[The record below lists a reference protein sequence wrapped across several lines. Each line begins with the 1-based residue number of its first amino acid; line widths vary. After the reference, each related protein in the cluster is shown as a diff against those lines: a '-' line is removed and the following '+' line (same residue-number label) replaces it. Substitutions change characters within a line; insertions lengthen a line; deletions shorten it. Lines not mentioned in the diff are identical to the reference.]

1 MFAHDACTATTS
13 RAGLEQAVE
22 VLLRVTSQWGINT
35 SIPKN
40 RLMVDREGL
49 QEDNVAPIQTD
60 NGIIHVVAEC
70 KYLQVPAGTLVFSS
84 RGIEGDVR
92 ERISHASRVFGILQ
106 KTVLQDKDLSVTS
119 KRLVMYL
126 LYWVHS
132 SMDQRR
138 RPTRTG
144 PCRG

>member
-1 MFAHDACTATTS
+1 M
-13 RAGLEQAVE
+13 
-22 VLLRVTSQWGINT
+22 

-40 RLMVDREGL
+40 MLMVDWEGP
-49 QEDNVAPIQTD
+49 QEDDVDSIQTD
-60 NGIIHVVAEC
+60 NGIIHVVAEF
-70 KYLQVPAGTLVFSS
+70 KYLQVPAGALVSSS
-84 RGIEGDVR
+84 RGIQGDVR

-119 KRLVMYL
+119 ERLAMYP

-144 PCRG
+144 PCRGRSISQ